1 MGNRQDGRSVVYMG
15 AGSTA
20 VLAGEEDPSTWD
32 DEELAHG
39 RRRDTNGSFTGRPP
53 RLIPHAC
60 WVELKKRE
68 LFDADSTF
76 GRAVAGAARYIADV
90 AEGREDPKPG
100 RLHACQILFDRYIGK
115 PKESVDVRMSVT
127 AQVEQ
132 IPWVQTL
139 RKAARL
145 PGDVIE
151 ASAIRSDDGIID
163 AELVEPDLC
172 WLRMRPAS
180 AEGLALLQRQA
191 PGPRREQARSRP
203 AGSAIRG

>member
-1 MGNRQDGRSVVYMG
+1 M
-15 AGSTA
+15 
-20 VLAGEEDPSTWD
+20 
-32 DEELAHG
+32 
-39 RRRDTNGSFTGRPP
+39 
-53 RLIPHAC
+53 
-60 WVELKKRE
+60 KKRQ

-76 GRAVAGAARYIADV
+76 GRAVAAAARYIADV

-151 ASAIRSDDGIID
+151 ASASRLDDDVID
-163 AELVEPDLC
+163 AELVELDLC
-172 WLRMRPAS
+172 GCGCGQPPRKGSLYFNARHQEHAESKRAVVHPAPPF
-180 AEGLALLQRQA
+180 EDDPILWDDEFIEDDPTLTDEDDPNDPVL
-191 PGPRREQARSRP
+191 
-203 AGSAIRG
+203 